1 MMEMVWNY
9 IKGTADM
16 YLIAFFG
23 GTARLTAAMRTVMP
37 SSFGTG
43 HQVTKP
49 QSKVIMLDRCDL
61 RFRRCLDGSL
71 LREILPAIGPG

>member
-1 MMEMVWNY
+1 
-9 IKGTADM
+9 M

-49 QSKVIMLDRCDL
+49 QSKVIMLDRCDYGFEDVL
-61 RFRRCLDGSL
+61 MDRC
-71 LREILPAIGPG
+71 